1 MQTMS
6 ALVRVAGDLNMTVK
20 VHDITPAEAL
30 LLMHIHDATT
40 KDVFEG
46 AELTADVERGTV
58 EERARLH
65 VKYPEA
71 KKLIDQLFPGR
82 NAADIPEA
90 FDELQDVP
98 LEVAATAKPKPAPAA
113 KKAAKGKPK
122 TGDESLSDDEAKNL
136 LLYGEKGHK

>member
-20 VHDITPAEAL
+20 VHNVTPAEAL
-30 LLMHIHDATT
+30 LLMHIHDAAT

-58 EERARLH
+58 DERARLH

-98 LEVAATAKPKPAPAA
+98 LEVAPGPKPAKPAAAPAA
-113 KKAAKGKPK
+113 KKKAKPK
-122 TGDESLSDDEAKNL
+122 AEESLSDDEAKNL